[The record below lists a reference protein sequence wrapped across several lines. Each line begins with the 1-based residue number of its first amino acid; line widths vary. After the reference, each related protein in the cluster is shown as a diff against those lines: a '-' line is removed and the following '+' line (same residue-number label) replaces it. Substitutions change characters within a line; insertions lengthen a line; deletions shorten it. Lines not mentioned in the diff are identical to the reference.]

1 MVFKVEQLALFE
13 LSPSLPTLNIPK
25 RWEKSYI
32 SYKGVFEV
40 IAHRRRAKN
49 IEFTI
54 QYEVFSPAGELVT
67 MAEIITPFVNDAE
80 KDFYSTVDK
89 LVIGRCNQ
97 GEGLIPLPDLSSP
110 CDFVG
115 EQVSQDTKKTAHQHD
130 KQPQWIE
137 QYWVE
142 RGAKKF
148 DYYRFAWMEG
158 RKICRIYIGSV
169 TSPTANRKKELV
181 ENAIAEGRSTEEIK
195 QLIKQPGR
203 VFDCL
208 I

>member
-1 MVFKVEQLALFE
+1 MVFKVEQLSLFT
-13 LSPSLPTLNIPK
+13 LPDAPPTLNIPK

-32 SYKGVFEV
+32 SYNGVFEV

-54 QYEVFSPAGELVT
+54 QYEVFSPEGEFLT
-67 MAEIITPFVNDAE
+67 MAEIITPFTKDAE

-97 GEGLIPLPDLSSP
+97 VEGLIPLPDLSST

-115 EQVSQDTKKTAHQHD
+115 EQILEDIKKTAHQQD
-130 KQPQWIE
+130 KQPKWVE
-137 QYWVE
+137 QYWVK
-142 RGAKKF
+142 RGGKKF
-148 DYYRFAWMEG
+148 YYYRFAFMCG
-158 RKICRIYIGSV
+158 RKINRIYIGAVNS
-169 TSPTANRKKELV
+169 AIAIRKKEAV
-181 ENAIAEGRSTEEIK
+181 EIAIAEGKSPEAIK
-195 QLIKQPGR
+195 QLIKQPGNL
-203 VFDCL
+203 FDCL